1 MNSKDLSKLLN
12 NFNFNHIQ
20 NENPSNK
27 SNQFTNISENKVSNK
42 YLKMNIYLYRFYP
55 IEF

>member
-1 MNSKDLSKLLN
+1 MNCNDLSKLLN

-20 NENPSNK
+20 NENPSNQN
-27 SNQFTNISENKVSNK
+27 NQFTNISENQVSNK